1 MMGSAVSPSPAS
13 RSDRGWYPM
22 PRHLLTLAL
31 TGALAAST
39 AARADPQSLSTNVP
53 VQIEDALPVRL
64 GTLELQGD
72 NRFTRDTHNRRGSDL
87 LVSDLVLKLGPLPGL
102 QLGLGPSYGFGDQS
116 GANGGYVTADVL
128 YQFTRNSAHV
138 PALALHGYYGQPY
151 GAGRRSVQYTL
162 RGIATKYLGGSE
174 RSPRLHLNISWY
186 RLAQPGPG
194 QRADRLELAVGHSR
208 LVSDS
213 TAFVVDVVHGAK
225 PERRARQTIVDVGVR
240 HEIGDGWAVSLGV
253 GAGIAQQSP
262 ALRAFFA
269 VQRSFRVF

>member
-1 MMGSAVSPSPAS
+1 MRPTRTAV
-13 RSDRGWYPM
+13 
-22 PRHLLTLAL
+22 
-31 TGALAAST
+31 
-39 AARADPQSLSTNVP
+39 LSTP
-53 VQIEDALPVRL
+53 ETQSAWASVRS
-64 GTLELQGD
+64 
-72 NRFTRDTHNRRGSDL
+72 NS
-87 LVSDLVLKLGPLPGL
+87 
-102 QLGLGPSYGFGDQS
+102 
-116 GANGGYVTADVL
+116 
-128 YQFTRNSAHV
+128 SAHTS
-138 PALALHGYYGQPY
+138 PTTGSRYGQPY

-194 QRADRLELAVGHSR
+194 QRADQLELAVGHSR

-213 TAFVVDVVHGAK
+213 TALVVDVVHGAK

-269 VQRSFRVF
+269 VRKSLRVF

>member
-1 MMGSAVSPSPAS
+1 
-13 RSDRGWYPM
+13 M
-22 PRHLLTLAL
+22 PRRLPTLAL

-87 LVSDLVLKLGPLPGL
+87 LASSLVLKLGLLPGL
-102 QLGLGPSYGFGDQS
+102 QVGLSPSYRFGDQS
-116 GANGGYVTADVL
+116 GADGGNGTVDVL
-128 YQFTRNSAHV
+128 YRFTDNSAYL
-138 PALALHGYYGQPY
+138 PALALHGYYAQPY
-151 GAGRRSVQYTL
+151 GAGHRSVQYTL

-186 RLAQPGPG
+186 RLAQPSPT
-194 QRADRLELAVGHSR
+194 QRADQLELAVGHSR

-213 TAFVVDVVHGAK
+213 TALVVEVVHGAK

-240 HEIGDGWAVSLGV
+240 HEMADGWAVSLGV

-269 VQRSFRVF
+269 VQRSLRLF